1 MSETW
6 YLRKPDGAVYGPVAL
21 DLLRA
26 WAADGRVAPDDQLS
40 ANQADWQ
47 PAPALAALEMD
58 WVVQLA
64 PGDLLGPVHLL
75 ALRDAWQADLIAP
88 RTPVVRRRT
97 GQSHDLADTLVSAL
111 ILQDEQQRARL
122 AELANR
128 LEQLEAERADAQA
141 AAAAALTETDTL
153 RAELRAAQVDL
164 AARAARIE
172 ELEALRAAPPP
183 VTPAP
188 LPPAPAAAPADP
200 TPPPATT
207 DWRAQ
212 QAARYEAEREAQRWK
227 RLYESDAALHARQ
240 QQEAEVAQRTLRAD
254 LLAAQRELE
263 ALRKRAR
270 TADATPPQTVA
281 ASATPGNLDAAEL
294 ADMVRRLTR
303 NYHAATEQ
311 AERSAEELEQA
322 RTRVA
327 ELESGRAD
335 QDAAARQAAQAA
347 ELDALRARLAELE
360 DTHRGVL
367 KEFRDLH
374 DRHLRLVQARDAG
387 KA

>member
-1 MSETW
+1 MSEHW
-6 YLRKPDGAVYGPVAL
+6 HLRKPDGTVYGPVAL
-21 DLLRA
+21 DLLCA
-26 WAADGRVAPDDQLS
+26 WATDGRVAPDDQVS
-40 ANQADWQ
+40 ADQAAWQ
-47 PAPALAALEMD
+47 PAPTLPALEME

-64 PGDLLGPVHLL
+64 SGELLGPVHLL

-88 RTPVVRRRT
+88 RTAVVRRRT

-122 AELANR
+122 A
-128 LEQLEAERADAQA
+128 D
-141 AAAAALTETDTL
+141 LT
-153 RAELRAAQVDL
+153 
-164 AARAARIE
+164 ARIE
-172 ELEALRAAPPP
+172 ELEALRAAPLP
-183 VTPAP
+183 VAPAP
-188 LPPAPAAAPADP
+188 PPPEPAAAPTAEP
-200 TPPPATT
+200 PPPAAT

-212 QAARYEAEREAQRWK
+212 QSERYEAEREAQRWK
-227 RLYESDAALHARQ
+227 RLYESDAAAHLRH
-240 QQEAEVAQRTLRAD
+240 QQEAEAAQRTLRID

-263 ALRKRAR
+263 SLRTRVRA
-270 TADATPPQTVA
+270 ADLTPPQTAVGA
-281 ASATPGNLDAAEL
+281 ATPGDLDAASL

-303 NYHAATEQ
+303 NYHAMSEQ
-311 AERSAEELEQA
+311 AERNAEALEQA
-322 RTRVA
+322 RARVT

-374 DRHLRLVQARDAG
+374 DRHLRLLQARDAG
-387 KA
+387 KT